1 MTEHESDPQRRPAHP
16 DAEPSHPTAELPRAE
31 RAQSD
36 SAPTAPAGGDSAPTV
51 GFATAPGGDSAPT
64 AGFTTAPGGESAPT
78 VGFATASGGESAP
91 TVGFTTAP
99 GSDFAPAAGGSAPA
113 GGEAPRTA
121 ESGPAADNPAAG
133 DGAPRAAEPARA
145 PEAAGSPDRPTPPG
159 PFAPAPAVPQHP
171 VPGQPQPQA
180 GSQPG
185 QPQFPGQPGYPQFPG
200 QPGHPHVAGQPG
212 HPHVAGQ
219 PGHPHVAGQPGYPQ
233 PGHAQAAGHPGAPW
247 YGQQSGWSGGG
258 QPGQPYGQQ
267 PHPSGQ
273 PVPPWA
279 APQTAGPRPG
289 RIAKLAGA
297 GVAVFALMLGSGVAG
312 GALALAVDGDSG
324 ITRTYSAA
332 PVINSADLPRIAAA
346 VQPSVVSIAT
356 DNGEGSGVILTAD
369 GFVLTNNHVVASA
382 TDGSVVVTFSDGK
395 TAQAQIRGTDPKTDL
410 AVVKANGVSDLKP
423 ATFGD
428 SDAMQVGDQVL
439 ALGSPLGLQGSVT
452 AGILSAR
459 DRTIQAG
466 SGEQRQ
472 EPSQGASSIAG
483 LLQTDAPINPG
494 NSGGALVNTRGEVIG
509 INTAIAT
516 AGQGSS
522 GNIGVGFAIP
532 SNKAKDVAGKLQR
545 GEKVSHPSLGVS
557 VTAAEGGGALVATVT
572 PGSPAEKAGLQRGDV
587 VTRFGDKVVNDS
599 DDLVGAVQAGKVGDR
614 VEVTYKRN
622 GTEARATVTLAETS

>member
-16 DAEPSHPTAELPRAE
+16 DAEPSYPPAELPRAE

-36 SAPTAPAGGDSAPTV
+36 SDPS
-51 GFATAPGGDSAPT
+51 
-64 AGFTTAPGGESAPT
+64 
-78 VGFATASGGESAP
+78 
-91 TVGFTTAP
+91 
-99 GSDFAPAAGGSAPA
+99 
-113 GGEAPRTA
+113 
-121 ESGPAADNPAAG
+121 
-133 DGAPRAAEPARA
+133 AEPARA
-145 PEAAGSPDRPTPPG
+145 PGDAGTTAPPG
-159 PFAPAPAVPQHP
+159 PFAPAPAAPQHP
-171 VPGQPQPQA
+171 VSGHPHAAAHPGHPHPAGQSGYPQA
-180 GSQPG
+180 GGQSGYPQAGGQSGYPQAAGQPG
-185 QPQFPGQPGYPQFPG
+185 QPQG
-200 QPGHPHVAGQPG
+200 AGQS
-212 HPHVAGQ
+212 
-219 PGHPHVAGQPGYPQ
+219 
-233 PGHAQAAGHPGAPW
+233 AAAW
-247 YGQQSGWSGGG
+247 YGQQPGFGGGG

-267 PHPSGQ
+267 PQHPGQPHPSGQ
-273 PVPPWA
+273 PLPPWA
-279 APQTAGPRPG
+279 APQTAGPRPS
-289 RIAKLAGA
+289 RIAKFAGA

-312 GALALAVDGDSG
+312 GALALAVDGDPG

-332 PVINSADLPRIAAA
+332 PVINGADLPRIAAA

-356 DNGEGSGVILTAD
+356 DNGEGSGVILTGD
-369 GFVLTNNHVVASA
+369 GFVLTNNHVVSSGSG
-382 TDGSVVVTFSDGK
+382 DSVVVTFADGK
-395 TAQAQIRGTDPKTDL
+395 TAQARITGTDPKTDL
-410 AVVKANGVSDLKP
+410 AVVKAEGVSDLKA

-466 SGEQRQ
+466 GGQQ
-472 EPSQGASSIAG
+472 QQQPDQGASTIAG

-532 SNKAKDVAGKLQR
+532 SNKAEDVAGKLQR

-557 VTAAEGGGALVATVT
+557 VTAAEGGGALVAAVT
-572 PGSPAEKAGLQRGDV
+572 PGSPAEKAGLRRGDV
-587 VTRFGDKVVNDS
+587 ITKFGDKPVNDS

-622 GTEARATVTLAETS
+622 GAEARADVTLAETS

>member
-36 SAPTAPAGGDSAPTV
+36 SAPT
-51 GFATAPGGDSAPT
+51 
-64 AGFTTAPGGESAPT
+64 
-78 VGFATASGGESAP
+78 
-91 TVGFTTAP
+91 VGFTTPPAGEP
-99 GSDFAPAAGGSAPA
+99 TPVSGGHPATPVSGGHPAAPVVGGHSSAPVSGGHPSA
-113 GGEAPRTA
+113 GGEASRTA
-121 ESGPAADNPAAG
+121 EVGPAADG
-133 DGAPRAAEPARA
+133 PRAGEPARA
-145 PEAAGSPDRPTPPG
+145 PEAAPPTPPG
-159 PFAPAPAVPQHP
+159 PFAPAPAGAQYPA
-171 VPGQPQPQA
+171 PGQPQQGHPQA
-180 GSQPG
+180 
-185 QPQFPGQPGYPQFPG
+185 PG
-200 QPGHPHVAGQPG
+200 QPGHPHAV
-212 HPHVAGQ
+212 
-219 PGHPHVAGQPGYPQ
+219 GQPGYPQ
-233 PGHAQAAGHPGAPW
+233 PGYAQAAGQPGAPW
-247 YGQQSGWSGGG
+247 YGQQSGWGGGG
-258 QPGQPYGQQ
+258 QPGQPYGHQ
-267 PHPSGQ
+267 PHHPGQ
-273 PVPPWA
+273 PLPPWA
-279 APQTAGPRPG
+279 PPQAGPRPG
-289 RIAKLAGA
+289 RIAKFAGA

-324 ITRTYSAA
+324 ITRNYSAA
-332 PVINSADLPRIAAA
+332 PIINSADLPRIAAA

-369 GFVLTNNHVVASA
+369 GFVLTNNHVVSS
-382 TDGSVVVTFSDGK
+382 GSGDRVVVTFADGK
-395 TAQAQIRGTDPKTDL
+395 TAQARIVGTDPKTDL
-410 AVVKANGVSDLKP
+410 AVVKASGVSGLKA

-472 EPSQGASSIAG
+472 ESNQGASSIAG

-516 AGQGSS
+516 AGQGST
-522 GNIGVGFAIP
+522 GNIGLGFAIP

-557 VTAAEGGGALVATVT
+557 VTTAEGGGALVAAVT
-572 PGSPAEKAGLQRGDV
+572 PGSAAEKAGLQRGDV
-587 VTRFGDKVVNDS
+587 VTRFGDKPVNDS

-614 VEVTYKRN
+614 VQVTYKRN
-622 GTEARATVTLAETS
+622 GSESTATVTLAEAS

>member
-36 SAPTAPAGGDSAPTV
+36 SAPGGDSAPTV
-51 GFATAPGGDSAPT
+51 GLTTVPGGDPAPAAGDSTPTVRFGTAPGGDT
-64 AGFTTAPGGESAPT
+64 G
-78 VGFATASGGESAP
+78 
-91 TVGFTTAP
+91 
-99 GSDFAPAAGGSAPA
+99 PAAGGSAPL

-121 ESGPAADNPAAG
+121 GSGPAADGPPAG
-133 DGAPRAAEPARA
+133 DGGPRAAEPARA
-145 PEAAGSPDRPTPPG
+145 PDGAGPLDRPAPPG
-159 PFAPAPAVPQHP
+159 PFAPAPAVAQHP
-171 VPGQPQPQA
+171 AAGQPQPAHPQA
-180 GSQPG
+180 
-185 QPQFPGQPGYPQFPG
+185 
-200 QPGHPHVAGQPG
+200 AGQPG
-212 HPHVAGQ
+212 HPHAAGQ
-219 PGHPHVAGQPGYPQ
+219 SGYPQAAGQPGYPQ
-233 PGHAQAAGHPGAPW
+233 AAGQPGYPQAAGQPGHPQSGYPQAPGAPW

-258 QPGQPYGQQ
+258 QPGQPYGHQ

-279 APQTAGPRPG
+279 APQNAGPRPS
-289 RIAKLAGA
+289 RIAKFAGA

-332 PVINSADLPRIAAA
+332 PIINGADLPRIAAA
-346 VQPSVVSIAT
+346 VQPSVVSIGT

-382 TDGSVVVTFSDGK
+382 TDGKAVVTFADGK
-395 TAQAQIRGTDPKTDL
+395 TAEAKIVGTDPKTDL
-410 AVVKANGVSDLKP
+410 AVVKANGVSGLKA

-466 SGEQRQ
+466 SGQQRQ
-472 EPSQGASSIAG
+472 DPAQGASSIAG

-557 VTAAEGGGALVATVT
+557 VTPAEGGGALVAAVT

-587 VTRFGDKVVNDS
+587 VTRFGDKAVNDS

-622 GTEARATVTLAETS
+622 GTESRATVTLAETS

>member
-1 MTEHESDPQRRPAHP
+1 MTEHESDPQRRPAP
-16 DAEPSHPTAELPRAE
+16 TDAEPSHPTAELPRVE

-36 SAPTAPAGGDSAPTV
+36 SAPFPGGVPAATTGPAADPTV
-51 GFATAPGGDSAPT
+51 RVTAVT
-64 AGFTTAPGGESAPT
+64 A
-78 VGFATASGGESAP
+78 
-91 TVGFTTAP
+91 
-99 GSDFAPAAGGSAPA
+99 GSAPA
-113 GGEAPRTA
+113 GDEAPRTPQQ
-121 ESGPAADNPAAG
+121 GPAVGGPPAG
-133 DGAPRAAEPARA
+133 DGGFRAAGPARA
-145 PEAAGSPDRPTPPG
+145 PESAGAPAGSTPPD
-159 PFAPAPAVPQHP
+159 PYAPAPAASQYPA
-171 VPGQPQPQA
+171 A
-180 GSQPG
+180 GQPG
-185 QPQFPGQPGYPQFPG
+185 QP
-200 QPGHPHVAGQPG
+200 HA
-212 HPHVAGQ
+212 
-219 PGHPHVAGQPGYPQ
+219 AGQPGYPHAAGQ
-233 PGHAQAAGHPGAPW
+233 PGYPHAAGQPGQPGYPGAPW
-247 YGQQSGWSGGG
+247 YGQQPGWGGG
-258 QPGQPYGQQ
+258 QYGQQ
-267 PHPSGQ
+267 PHLPGQ
-273 PVPPWA
+273 PVPHWA
-279 APQTAGPRPG
+279 PAQGQPAPRPG

-312 GALALAVDGDSG
+312 GALALAVDGGDG
-324 ITRTYSAA
+324 MPRTYSAA

-369 GFVLTNNHVVASA
+369 GFVLTNNHVVASGSG
-382 TDGSVVVTFSDGK
+382 DSVVVTFADGK
-395 TAQAQIRGTDPKTDL
+395 TAQANIVGTDPKTDL
-410 AVVKANGVSDLKP
+410 AVVKANGVSGLK
-423 ATFGD
+423 AASFGD

-472 EPSQGASSIAG
+472 QQPGQGATSIAG

-516 AGQGSS
+516 AGQGST

-545 GEKVSHPSLGVS
+545 SEKVSHPSLGVS
-557 VTAAEGGGALVATVT
+557 VTAAEGGGALVAAVT
-572 PGSPAEKAGLQRGDV
+572 PGSAAEKAGLQRGDV
-587 VTRFGDKVVNDS
+587 ISRFGDKVVNDS

-622 GTEARATVTLAETS
+622 GTEATATVTLSES